1 MCFLSIVVATKLDI
15 NRKTSFMCQISH
27 KVWIKG
33 SAENIHTLVGDN
45 TENKCKPRSHFYW
58 SNKHIHK
65 KQ

>member
-1 MCFLSIVVATKLDI
+1 
-15 NRKTSFMCQISH
+15 MCQISH